1 LTNSQLGIDRYIYLA
16 ASHIDSLAQLDLFS
30 SSFSIEFRNP
40 RNIE

>member
-1 LTNSQLGIDRYIYLA
+1 MFMNHTENEFYLA
-16 ASHIDSLAQLDLFS
+16 ASHIASFAQLDLVP